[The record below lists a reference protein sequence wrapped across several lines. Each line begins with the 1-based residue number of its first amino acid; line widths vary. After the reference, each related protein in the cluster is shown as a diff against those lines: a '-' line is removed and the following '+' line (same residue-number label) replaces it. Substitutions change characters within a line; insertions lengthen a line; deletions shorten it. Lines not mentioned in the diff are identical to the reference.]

1 MSQINF
7 ISLRGRARNFNRR
20 PMAISYSKNVAP
32 VFVTQETINKITY
45 DNSFKNINQEPNK
58 VTIEIKNKEINPVVE
73 GPNIV
78 IDSNTQNI
86 KHVIPKV
93 EEPIVIPKV
102 EEPVV
107 IPKVEEPIVIPK
119 VEEPIIDI
127 NTLDDEKVLDNKGN
141 INNLLDEIMCWLDAN
156 DVNSF
161 QSSAIAC
168 NPDKKSEINTW
179 KDKTTKGNNMNKYNS
194 TIKPSFVGIN
204 NIRNGGIF
212 FNKFNMNG
220 LEINFARYSNNLT
233 ASPFY
238 TQFIVFEYENS
249 GVDSTIWSSNNGDF
263 TIAIDGITKELKI
276 STPKLNRN
284 SFNYN
289 VSTGIIIERNKV
301 NLLTLHYDGTKD
313 NNSDKLKLRF
323 NDKEIK
329 LTFNEDIASS
339 IEIINK
345 LAVGMDV
352 FNNSRDKWYSGY
364 INEVILYKKALNLKS
379 ITQIENKLKTKWKL

>member
-7 ISLRGRARNFNRR
+7 INLRGRARNFNRR
-20 PMAISYSKNVAP
+20 PMAISYSKNIAP
-32 VFVTQETINKITY
+32 VFVTQETINKVAY
-45 DNSFKNINQEPNK
+45 ENSLKNTNQENNK
-58 VTIEIKNKEINPVVE
+58 VTIEIKNKETNPVIE

-102 EEPVV
+102 EEP
-107 IPKVEEPIVIPK
+107 IIIPK

-127 NTLDDEKVLDNKGN
+127 SILDDENVLDNKGN
-141 INNLLDEIMCWLDAN
+141 INNLLNEIMCWLDAN

-161 QSSAIAC
+161 QSSVIAC

-179 KDKTTKGNNMNKYNS
+179 KDKTTKGNNMNKYNP
-194 TIKPSFVGIN
+194 TIKPTFVGIN
-204 NIRNGGIF
+204 NIKNGGVF
-212 FNKFNMNG
+212 FNKFRMNG

-249 GVDSTIWSSNNGDF
+249 GVDSTIWSSNNGDL
-263 TIAIDGITKELKI
+263 TIAIDGSTKELKI

-289 VSTGIIIERNKV
+289 VSTGVIIERNKV
-301 NLLTLHYDGTKD
+301 NLLTLSYDGSK
-313 NNSDKLKLRF
+313 NSNSDKLKLRF
-323 NDKEIK
+323 NDKNIK
-329 LTFNEDIASS
+329 LTFNEDVASS
-339 IEIINK
+339 IENISK

-352 FNNSRDKWYSGY
+352 FNDSRDKWYSGY
-364 INEVILYKKALNLKS
+364 INEVLLYKKALNLKS

>member
-20 PMAISYSKNVAP
+20 PMAISYSKNIAP
-32 VFVTQETINKITY
+32 VFVTQETINKVAY
-45 DNSFKNINQEPNK
+45 ENSLKNTNQENNK
-58 VTIEIKNKEINPVVE
+58 VTIEIKNKETNPVIE

-93 EEPIVIPKV
+93 EEPIVIS
-102 EEPVV
+102 
-107 IPKVEEPIVIPK
+107 KVEEPIVIPK
-119 VEEPIIDI
+119 VEEPVIDI
-127 NTLDDEKVLDNKGN
+127 SILDDEKVIDNKGN
-141 INNLLDEIMCWLDAN
+141 INNLLNEIMCWLDAN

-179 KDKTTKGNNMNKYNS
+179 KDKTTKGNNMNKYNP
-194 TIKPSFVGIN
+194 TIKPTFVGIN
-204 NIRNGGIF
+204 NEKNGGVF
-212 FNKFNMNG
+212 FNKFKMNG
-220 LEINFARYSNNLT
+220 LEMNFARYSNNLT

-249 GVDSTIWSSNNGDF
+249 GVDSTIWSSNNGDL
-263 TIAIDGITKELKI
+263 TIAIDGSTKELKI

-289 VSTGIIIERNKV
+289 VSTGVIIERNKV
-301 NLLTLHYDGTKD
+301 NLLTLSYDGSKD
-313 NNSDKLKLRF
+313 NNNDKLKLRF
-323 NDKEIK
+323 NDKNIK
-329 LTFNEDIASS
+329 LTFNEDVASS
-339 IEIINK
+339 IENISK

-352 FNNSRDKWYSGY
+352 FNDSRDKWYSGY
-364 INEVILYKKALNLKS
+364 INEVLLYKKALNLKS

>member
-7 ISLRGRARNFNRR
+7 INLRGRARNFNRR
-20 PMAISYSKNVAP
+20 PMAISYSKNIAP
-32 VFVTQETINKITY
+32 VFVTQETINKVAY
-45 DNSFKNINQEPNK
+45 ENSLKNTNQENNK
-58 VTIEIKNKEINPVVE
+58 VTIEIKNKETNPVIE

-93 EEPIVIPKV
+93 EEPIVIS
-102 EEPVV
+102 
-107 IPKVEEPIVIPK
+107 KVEEPIVIPK
-119 VEEPIIDI
+119 VEEPVIDI
-127 NTLDDEKVLDNKGN
+127 SILDDEKVIDNKGN
-141 INNLLDEIMCWLDAN
+141 INNLLNEIMCWLDAN

-179 KDKTTKGNNMNKYNS
+179 KDKTTKGNNMNKYNP
-194 TIKPSFVGIN
+194 TIKPTFVGIN
-204 NIRNGGIF
+204 NEKNGGVF
-212 FNKFNMNG
+212 FNKFKMNG
-220 LEINFARYSNNLT
+220 LEMNFARYSNNLT

-249 GVDSTIWSSNNGDF
+249 GVDSTIWSSNNGDL
-263 TIAIDGITKELKI
+263 TIAIDGSTKELKI

-289 VSTGIIIERNKV
+289 VSTGVIIERNKV
-301 NLLTLHYDGTKD
+301 NLLTLSYDGSKD
-313 NNSDKLKLRF
+313 NNNDKLKLRF
-323 NDKEIK
+323 NDKNIK
-329 LTFNEDIASS
+329 LTFNEDVASS
-339 IEIINK
+339 IENISK

-352 FNNSRDKWYSGY
+352 FNDSRDKWYSGY
-364 INEVILYKKALNLKS
+364 INEVLLYKKALNLKS